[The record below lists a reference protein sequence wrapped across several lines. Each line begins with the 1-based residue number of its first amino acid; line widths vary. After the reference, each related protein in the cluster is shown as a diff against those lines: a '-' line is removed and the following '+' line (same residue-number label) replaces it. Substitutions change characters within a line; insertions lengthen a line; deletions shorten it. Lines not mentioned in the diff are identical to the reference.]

1 MKITILIV
9 ALISWVLPLQGQDL
23 LRHELFFGLGWAKSY
38 EKSIFNLS
46 PDAKSSPELAI
57 NISYLYHLKEHMALG
72 FQIYGFS
79 ETTPK
84 YNVDGDNVTFD
95 LSAFNLGVQARYIFM
110 RGSFEPYGYLA
121 LNLAS
126 GSAENK
132 KTGTLN
138 YNGFSYGGGVG
149 LNKRITEKIYA
160 SLEALTSFG
169 SANWKERPFIN
180 SSGKKFNPAM
190 TAVVVNISYRWGSIK

>member
-1 MKITILIV
+1 MKIAVFVI
-9 ALISWVLPLQGQDL
+9 ALITWALPLRGQDL
-23 LRHELFFGLGWAKSY
+23 HRNEVFFGLGWAKSY

-57 NISYLYHLKEHMALG
+57 NIAYLYHVKEHLAVGLH
-72 FQIYGFS
+72 IYGFS

-110 RGSFEPYGYLA
+110 RGSIEPYGYLA

-132 KTGTLN
+132 KSGTLN

-149 LNKRITEKIYA
+149 LNKKITDKVYA
-160 SLEALTSFG
+160 SLEALTSLG
-169 SANWKERPFIN
+169 SANWKQRPFIN
-180 SSGKKFNPAM
+180 STGKKFNPAM
-190 TAVVVNISYRWGSIK
+190 TAVVANISYRWGAMK